1 MKGDIAYE
9 KLRTNS
15 PSIFGGGGVMDRFNC
30 EVCGRFVGSNGTIK
44 VIDRVYTH
52 FPVGCDDI
60 IEALCVAHKEKNPK

>member
-1 MKGDIAYE
+1 
-9 KLRTNS
+9 
-15 PSIFGGGGVMDRFNC
+15 MDRFNC